1 LKRKYFFV
9 VLFLIT
15 CCLLS
20 CTVISY
26 LAEKPLDVGEYWI
39 LLSEFEKMAYH
50 LGVSDGA
57 KETALMW
64 ICRLNYYLNEEDKL
78 WSVKNILFT
87 ECVEY
92 INFMS
97 NSGDTHIK
105 VVTDL
110 YKDPANTYIYL
121 TDMFDIAYQK
131 IKGED
136 IESLLQEARKEA
148 LQ

>member
-1 LKRKYFFV
+1 M
-9 VLFLIT
+9 

-20 CTVISY
+20 CTGISY
-26 LAEKPLDVGEYWI
+26 LAEKPLDTGEFWNN
-39 LLSEFEKMAYH
+39 LSEFEKMSYH
-50 LGVSDGA
+50 LGVRDGI
-57 KETALMW
+57 KEATLTW
-64 ICRLNYYLNEEDKL
+64 IHRLNYYLNKEDKL
-78 WSVKNILFT
+78 WPIKNIIFT

-97 NSGDTHIK
+97 HSGDTHIK
-105 VVTDL
+105 VITDL
-110 YKDPANTYIYL
+110 YKDPANTYIDL
-121 TDMFDIAYQK
+121 IDMFYIAYQK